1 MHLFAL
7 SHVGGL
13 LVAFTLFSTIPMW
26 HHYAA
31 ESPGAHWKYE
41 GANGPEW
48 CGSIKERWAICSAGE
63 NGTSWSMQSPIDLD
77 LNVWGD
83 NLNGFNELV
92 PNSQGALQVSGR
104 PF

>member
-48 CGSIKERWAICSAGE
+48 WGSIKVRLTSTCSLA
-63 NGTSWSMQSPIDLD
+63 THFIIQI
-77 LNVWGD
+77 
-83 NLNGFNELV
+83 
-92 PNSQGALQVSGR
+92 
-104 PF
+104 

>member
-48 CGSIKERWAICSAGE
+48 WGSIKVRLTSTCSLA
-63 NGTSWSMQSPIDLD
+63 TH
-77 LNVWGD
+77 
-83 NLNGFNELV
+83 F
-92 PNSQGALQVSGR
+92 
-104 PF
+104 